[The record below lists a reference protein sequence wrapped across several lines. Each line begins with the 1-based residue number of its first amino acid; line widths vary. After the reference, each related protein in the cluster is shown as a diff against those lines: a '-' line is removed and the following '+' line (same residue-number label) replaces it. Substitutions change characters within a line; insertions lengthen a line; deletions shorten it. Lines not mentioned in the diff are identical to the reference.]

1 MLLTAD
7 LPLPLVLAGWVL
19 LRPFVALSLAA
30 ARRQFLT
37 ADVQQHLWLA
47 GALVMA
53 WLWSAQVGGAQGP
66 RFALLGVAL
75 YTLLFGR
82 ARAILGLLLAL
93 ALHTAAFGGN
103 WADFGIN
110 GLPIAVAPAWL
121 TITLQRLLERWLPK
135 NLFIFMIGNG
145 MFVVLVVTAATSAML
160 LAAGWAA
167 APGAV
172 PAIGDL
178 FGYAL
183 LLAWGEALASGM
195 IFTALVVYV
204 PQAVLTYRQ
213 DVYLPRHGATQ

>member
-1 MLLTAD
+1 MLLTTE
-7 LPLPLVLAGWVL
+7 LPLAIAVAGWAL
-19 LRPFVALSLAA
+19 LLPFALLSLAA

-53 WLWSAQVGGAQGP
+53 WLWSAQVGVAHGP
-66 RFALLGVAL
+66 RFAMLGVAL
-75 YTLLFGR
+75 YALLFGR
-82 ARAILGLLLAL
+82 ARAILGTLLAL
-93 ALHTAAFGGN
+93 ALHTAAFGGS
-103 WADFGIN
+103 WADFGVN
-110 GLPIAVAPAWL
+110 GLLIAVAPVWL

-145 MFVVLVVTAATSAML
+145 MFVVFVVTAATSAAL

-167 APGAV
+167 APAH
-172 PAIGDL
+172 AHNAGDL

-183 LLAWGEALASGM
+183 LLAWGEALLSGM
-195 IFTALVVYV
+195 LFTALVVYV

-213 DVYLPRHGATQ
+213 DLYLPRHGAMR